1 MLSVLSSLRRPAG
14 MQVDEKR
21 GCVWIVLAGGALGN
35 VSLGGGPF
43 TVVQATRIRAADI
56 TGNGSTLV
64 LAAGN
69 GGLWAVDADDPG
81 SAARRVGS
89 VKATPLQVAASRRQR
104 PVVLTVA
111 RTARDTR
118 LTSTDLESGKQEEL
132 PVRGSSGVLVL
143 GRDAYVGLDDRA
155 TGAGRV
161 ARLRAGRARP
171 VSPDLP
177 AVARIGSA
185 RDSLLACHPAI
196 GAVSAIDPATGTVT
210 TGSVADLPGT
220 LIAAQGLADGRI
232 LVLTSEV
239 LAVADSVTDFAQRPF
254 IVPPSGPL
262 FVGSWTPVRF
272 SLAGTGLGPDDVRLE
287 VPDGPDAGLVSSA
300 RADQTS
306 DPEPLLVAG
315 GAVGRYPLVLVEAA
329 SGNVVA
335 DTAFEVTDHWY
346 DEDTG
351 PSRMIT
357 GATAMEGGGGWGG
370 GPNTPQNLGDLTHT
384 GTWNTLVLLV
394 DTSTARWPTTPAAT
408 VTANQTTVLGHVVDG
423 ITFNSQTRSARHY
436 YEENSGF
443 VAASGGNPGR
453 GLTIAARN
461 NQVFGPVGLPD
472 PWTTYFAQKKDAD
485 GNVID
490 ARWSSV
496 GTTIQT
502 IISQA
507 LSAGVVTRADLT
519 AVDALIIVPRSP
531 DADSAAGDRFVWPH
545 ASLGKRRLLLGT
557 NVMTEQGD
565 IAYTYV
571 PLEFAAHDGRQMHTT
586 LSHEV
591 GHNLGLLD
599 VYDIEE
605 YSADVTARIT
615 SDWEMMAGSRDRLPH
630 YSLSNKM
637 RMGWVPADQLRL
649 YNFQGSGGV
658 NDTITLHPAE
668 RADPPA
674 GRVRGIEIRLGD
686 GLNYYVEYRSEQS
699 GLISDDLVTDRRVV
713 VTDVTSEDYVA
724 PLARP
729 RIMFVAKDVDNDGPI
744 IGTGA
749 DFEDK
754 DPGTQMDLAVTVVS
768 TAVDQASVRV
778 TYGSQ
783 GKPEPGIRPWQG
795 GPGWQSPDIEVR
807 NDRATAEPAKWFN
820 TPWLGHDNTIVA
832 KVRNAGDLIATGV
845 VVDFFVTEYTTG
857 DGPWVSL
864 GFDRKDVGPG
874 ATVEFSRPWNPSS
887 ADGRHY
893 CVIVRIRLYQ
903 APGNPAIVDQ
913 NIYNNEARSNYTSF
927 ISASASPSTRVGT
940 SVLLAN
946 PFSRSTHVFAEVEQT
961 HPQHR
966 VFLEHQ
972 WLRVEGKGLRPV
984 VVFDEAVWGTPEWRY
999 VGEPGEKRPGF
1010 LWEVPNRVSIEG
1022 HAVRP
1027 YQTDCGSRILTGGV
1041 GIQVGAGRMTA
1052 VEIERRKLTYTTGFV
1067 RFVDDGSAVT
1077 SGTVLIEVSDG
1088 QRSVTFDTP
1097 VGQDGRFGRD
1107 YDNPFGERTKWVQAH
1122 FLGTYSAAASESEQ
1136 LEPER

>member
-1 MLSVLSSLRRPAG
+1 MLSVLSSLKRPAG
-14 MQVDEKR
+14 MYVDEKR
-21 GCVWIVLAGGALGN
+21 GRVWIALADGALGSL
-35 VSLGGGPF
+35 SLGGGTF
-43 TVVQATRIRAADI
+43 TTAQTTRVRAADI
-56 TGNGSTLV
+56 SGNGSTLV
-64 LAAGN
+64 LAARN
-69 GGLWAVDADDPG
+69 GGLWILDPDKPG
-81 SAARRVGS
+81 RAAKPVGN
-89 VKATPLQVAASRRQR
+89 VKARPLQVAVSRRQR
-104 PVVLTVA
+104 PIVLTVA
-111 RTARDTR
+111 QAA
-118 LTSTDLESGKQEEL
+118 
-132 PVRGSSGVLVL
+132 RGSRLVRTDTDSGSQEQVRVKRPSGVLIL
-143 GRDAYVGLDDRA
+143 GRDAYVGLNDPT
-155 TGAGRV
+155 TGTGTL

-177 AVARIGSA
+177 TVERIGGA
-185 RDSLLACHPAI
+185 RGGLLACHPSI
-196 GAVSAIDPATGTVT
+196 GALSMVDPCDRDGDHRFPGRSAGHPHRRPGPRGRPHRRAHIRDHRYRRQRHRLRPAAVHR
-210 TGSVADLPGT
+210 A
-220 LIAAQGLADGRI
+220 ADGAALR
-232 LVLTSEV
+232 
-239 LAVADSVTDFAQRPF
+239 
-254 IVPPSGPL
+254 
-262 FVGSWTPVRF
+262 
-272 SLAGTGLGPDDVRLE
+272 RLL
-287 VPDGPDAGLVSSA
+287 DAGASSRSQGPA
-300 RADQTS
+300 S
-306 DPEPLLVAG
+306 DPLTYASRCPTARMPGWSRYARRTRLGSRAAARRG
-315 GAVGRYPLVLVEAA
+315 GAVGRYPLVLDRGRDGP
-329 SGNVVA
+329 SRRRP
-335 DTAFEVTDHWY
+335 AFEVTDHWY
-346 DEDTG
+346 DVDTG
-351 PSRMIT
+351 PSRMIA
-357 GATAMEGGGGWGG
+357 GATAMEGGSGWGG
-370 GPNTPQNLGDLTHT
+370 GPNTPQNLGDLDAHGYLEHPRPARRYVVRSLAHHSGRDRDGQPDGRPRT
-384 GTWNTLVLLV
+384 GRRRRRPSTGRLARPGTTTRRTR
-394 DTSTARWPTTPAAT
+394 TSWRPLEAT
-408 VTANQTTVLGHVVDG
+408 RA
-423 ITFNSQTRSARHY
+423 
-436 YEENSGF
+436 
-443 VAASGGNPGR
+443 R

-461 NQVFGPVGLPD
+461 DQVFGPVNLPD

-502 IISQA
+502 IISRA
-507 LSAGVVTRADLT
+507 LSDGVVTARGPHRGRCPRHRAAFT
-519 AVDALIIVPRSP
+519 ATPT
-531 DADSAAGDRFVWPH
+531 SAAGDRFVWPH

-571 PLEFAAHDGRQMHTT
+571 PLDFAAHDGRQMHTT

-630 YSLSNKM
+630 YSISNKM
-637 RMGWVPADQLRL
+637 RMGWVPANQLHL

-674 GRVRGIEIRLGD
+674 GRYRGIEIRLGD

-729 RIMFVAKDVDNDGPI
+729 RIMFVANDVDGDGPI
-744 IGTGA
+744 IGSGS

-768 TAVDQASVRV
+768 TAVDQASVRI

-807 NDRATAEPAKWFN
+807 NARATAEPAKWFN

-845 VVDFFVTEYTTG
+845 LVDFFVTEYTTG
-857 DGPWVSL
+857 DGPWVPL
-864 GFDRKDVGPG
+864 GFDRRDVGPG

-927 ISASASPSTRVGT
+927 ISASSSPSTRVGT

-946 PFSRSTHVFAEVEQT
+946 PFSRSTHVFAEVKQT

-972 WLRVEGKGLRPV
+972 WLRVDGKGSRPILV
-984 VVFDEAVWGTPEWRY
+984 LDEALWGTAEWQY
-999 VGEPGEKRPGF
+999 VGERDEKRPG
-1010 LWEVPNRVSIEG
+1010 VPVGGPEPGQRRRKRHQALPDRLRLANPDRRRRHPGRRRAHDRHQDRGAETHVHG
-1022 HAVRP
+1022 
-1027 YQTDCGSRILTGGV
+1027 GSRPL
-1041 GIQVGAGRMTA
+1041 
-1052 VEIERRKLTYTTGFV
+1052 RR
-1067 RFVDDGSAVT
+1067 
-1077 SGTVLIEVSDG
+1077 
-1088 QRSVTFDTP
+1088 
-1097 VGQDGRFGRD
+1097 
-1107 YDNPFGERTKWVQAH
+1107 
-1122 FLGTYSAAASESEQ
+1122 
-1136 LEPER
+1136 